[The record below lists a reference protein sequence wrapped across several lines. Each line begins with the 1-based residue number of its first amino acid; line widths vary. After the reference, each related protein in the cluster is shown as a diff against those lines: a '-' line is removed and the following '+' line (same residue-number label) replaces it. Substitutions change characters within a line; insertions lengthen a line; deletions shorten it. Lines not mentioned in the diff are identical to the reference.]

1 MDGWLGEIG
10 RKDTFLQ
17 VRSVGCGKWTEIIQG
32 VLAMPLRES
41 IYIQHFIIAPK
52 PDSFS
57 RVGQKRER
65 MHAGTFCIL
74 DFKS

>member
-1 MDGWLGEIG
+1 MGEIG

-17 VRSVGCGKWTEIIQG
+17 VRSVGCGKWTDIIQG

-52 PDSFS
+52 PDPFS
-57 RVGQKRER
+57 
-65 MHAGTFCIL
+65 
-74 DFKS
+74 KS